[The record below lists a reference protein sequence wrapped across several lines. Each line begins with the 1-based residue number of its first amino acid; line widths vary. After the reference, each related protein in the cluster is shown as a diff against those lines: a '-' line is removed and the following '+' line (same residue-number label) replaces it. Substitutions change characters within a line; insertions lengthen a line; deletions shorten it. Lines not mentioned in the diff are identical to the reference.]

1 METGRRQGT
10 DPAGVPFL
18 LSALQLR
25 MPVGRSTLPDAM
37 RYRLTLPWAIAVA
50 VGAPI
55 AAAFATSA
63 INQLTG
69 GDVGFLPALVG
80 VLLVAGLGG
89 VWPAILATLLSA
101 VLGAHFFLDPP
112 GIAVNAPADQWRL
125 FLFVATGLVA
135 GALIESLHRARWRVE
150 HARDAQRAARQ
161 AEHVVRLDLESI
173 VAAIGDG
180 IIVSD
185 AAGRVR
191 LMNDAATRVLGA
203 PVENLAQLLDLLMTD
218 DEGPVTEDLVRG
230 SEPINREFRLR
241 DRASQVELSSFPI
254 GEPEART
261 GMVVLL
267 RDITAARRRD
277 LLREAFLSLLS
288 HELRTP
294 ITAIY
299 GGASVLGRSDANLD
313 PATRSEI
320 LKDVVEEANRLER
333 LVEDLLVLARL
344 DEGVDVGQEP
354 ALLQHLVPTVINRD
368 WPDGEG
374 PPIRVDAD
382 AGLPPVSGDET
393 SIQQVVHNLVSN
405 AAKYS
410 PIGSEVEVRVEN
422 GDDEVL
428 VRVLD
433 RGRGLSASE
442 ASHVFEPFYRSEA
455 AKRMAAGAGIGL
467 FVCRR
472 LVEAMGGRI
481 WAEPREGG
489 GSVFAFALSTW
500 PMDPEVVEEAPV
512 GVADTS

>member
-1 METGRRQGT
+1 MH
-10 DPAGVPFL
+10 
-18 LSALQLR
+18 
-25 MPVGRSTLPDAM
+25 VGRSTLPDAV
-37 RYRLTLPWAIAVA
+37 RYRLTLPAAIVVA
-50 VGAPI
+50 LGAPI
-55 AAAFATSA
+55 IAAFVTSA
-63 INQLTG
+63 VNQLTG
-69 GDVGFLPALVG
+69 GDVGFLPSLVA

-89 VWPAILATLLSA
+89 LWPTILATLLSA
-101 VLGAHFFLDPP
+101 GLGAFLFLDPP
-112 GIAVNAPADQWRL
+112 GPVVDAPADQWQL

-150 HARDAQRAARQ
+150 RARDAQRAARR
-161 AEHVVRLDLESI
+161 AEHVIRADLESI

-180 IIVSD
+180 IIVAD
-185 AAGRVR
+185 ATGSVR
-191 LMNDAATRVLGA
+191 LMNEAATRLLGA
-203 PVENLAQLLDLLMTD
+203 PMEHVAQLLQSLMTD
-218 DEGPVTEDLVRG
+218 DEGPVTEDLIRG
-230 SEPINREFRLR
+230 SAPIHRDFRLR
-241 DRASQVELSSFPI
+241 DRATQVELSSFPI
-254 GEPEART
+254 GEAEKRT

-267 RDITAARRRD
+267 RDVTAARKRD

-299 GGASVLGRSDANLD
+299 GGASVLGRSDASLD

-374 PPIRVDAD
+374 PPIRVEAN

-410 PIGSEVEVRVEN
+410 PTGAEVEVKVE
-422 GDDEVL
+422 GGEDEVL

-433 RGRGLSASE
+433 RGRGLSAAE

-481 WAEPREGG
+481 WAEPRAGG

-500 PMDPEVVEEAPV
+500 PMDPEEAEETSVA
-512 GVADTS
+512 VADAS

>member
-1 METGRRQGT
+1 M
-10 DPAGVPFL
+10 
-18 LSALQLR
+18 
-25 MPVGRSTLPDAM
+25 
-37 RYRLTLPWAIAVA
+37 
-50 VGAPI
+50 
-55 AAAFATSA
+55 
-63 INQLTG
+63 LTG
-69 GDVGFLPALVG
+69 GDVGFLPEMVA
-80 VLLVAGLGG
+80 VLLVAGLAGL
-89 VWPAILATLLSA
+89 WPAILATLLGA
-101 VLGAHFFLDPP
+101 GLGGFLFLDPFGP
-112 GIAVNAPADQWRL
+112 AVNAPSDQWEL

-135 GALIESLHRARWRVE
+135 SALIESLHRARWRVE
-150 HARDAQRAARQ
+150 HARDAQRAARR
-161 AEHVVRLDLESI
+161 AEHSIRAELESV

-180 IIVSD
+180 IIVCD
-185 AAGRVR
+185 GIGTVR
-191 LMNDAATRVLGA
+191 LMNEAATRLLGE
-203 PVENLAQLLDLLMTD
+203 PLENLGQLLDALMTK
-218 DEGPVTEDLVRG
+218 DEGPVSEDLIRG
-230 SEPINREFRLR
+230 SEPVHAEFRLR
-241 DRASQVELSSFPI
+241 GRAVQVELSSFPI
-254 GEPEART
+254 AEAGKGIGT
-261 GMVVLL
+261 VVLL
-267 RDITAARRRD
+267 RDVTASRRRE

-313 PATRSEI
+313 PGTRSEI

-344 DEGVDVGQEP
+344 DEGVEVGEEP
-354 ALLQHLVPTVINRD
+354 ALLQHLVPAVIDRD
-368 WPDGEG
+368 WPDGSG

-382 AGLPPVSGDET
+382 AGLPPVIGDDT

-410 PIGSEVEVRVEN
+410 PAGSAVEVRVEG
-422 GDDEVL
+422 GDGEVL

-433 RGRGLSASE
+433 RGRGLSAAE

-489 GSVFAFALSTW
+489 GSVFAFALANW
-500 PMDPEVVEEAPV
+500 PVDSEEPEGVPV
-512 GVADTS
+512 GVADAS

>member
-1 METGRRQGT
+1 
-10 DPAGVPFL
+10 V
-18 LSALQLR
+18 
-25 MPVGRSTLPDAM
+25 
-37 RYRLTLPWAIAVA
+37 RYRLTRAGAFAVA
-50 VGAPI
+50 LGAPI
-55 AAAFATSA
+55 VAAFATSA
-63 INQLTG
+63 VNQLTG
-69 GDVGFLPALVG
+69 GDVGFLPALVA

-101 VLGAHFFLDPP
+101 VFGSIFFLPPP
-112 GIAVNAPADQWRL
+112 GIAVTAPADQWRL

-150 HARDAQRAARQ
+150 RARDAQQAARR
-161 AEHVVRLDLESI
+161 AEHAVRADLESV

-180 IIVSD
+180 IIVID
-185 AAGRVR
+185 AAGNIG

-203 PVENLAQLLDLLMTD
+203 PMENMTQLLEALMTD
-218 DEGPVTEDLVRG
+218 DEGHVTEDLIRG

-241 DRASQVELSSFPI
+241 ERATQVELSSFPI
-254 GEPEART
+254 GEADRRT

-267 RDITAARRRD
+267 RDVTAARRRD

-299 GGASVLGRSDANLD
+299 GGASVLGRSDATLD
-313 PATRSEI
+313 PVTRSEI

-344 DEGVDVGQEP
+344 DEGVGLDEGVDVGREP
-354 ALLQHLVPTVINRD
+354 ALLQHLVPAVINRD
-368 WPDGEG
+368 LHDGEG
-374 PPIRVDAD
+374 PRIRIEAD

-405 AAKYS
+405 AGKYS
-410 PIGSEVEVRVEN
+410 PAGSEVEVKIES
-422 GDDEVL
+422 GDDEVV

-433 RGRGLSASE
+433 RGRGLSEAE

-472 LVEAMGGRI
+472 LIEAMGGRI

-489 GSVFAFALSTW
+489 GSVFAFALSIW
-500 PMDPEVVEEAPV
+500 PMDPEDAEDASIA
-512 GVADTS
+512 VADAT

>member
-1 METGRRQGT
+1 VCLRSAG
-10 DPAGVPFL
+10 PAG
-18 LSALQLR
+18 LR
-25 MPVGRSTLPDAM
+25 MHGGRSTLPDAV
-37 RYRLTLPWAIAVA
+37 RYRLTRPGAIAVA
-50 VGAPI
+50 IGAPI
-55 AAAFATSA
+55 AAAVATLA
-63 INQLTG
+63 VNELTG
-69 GDVGFLPALVG
+69 GDVGFLPELVA

-89 VWPAILATLLSA
+89 LWPGIVATLFGA
-101 VLGAHFFLDPP
+101 GLGAFLFLEPFGP
-112 GIAVNAPADQWRL
+112 AVNAPVDQWQL

-135 GALIESLHRARWRVE
+135 SSLIESLHRARWRVE
-150 HARDAQRAARQ
+150 RARDAQRAALR
-161 AEHVVRLDLESI
+161 AEHAVRADLESI

-180 IIVSD
+180 IIVTD
-185 AAGRVR
+185 AAGSVR
-191 LMNDAATRVLGA
+191 LMNEAATRLLGA
-203 PVENLAQLLDLLMTD
+203 PLGNVAQLLEALKTD
-218 DEGPVTEDLVRG
+218 DESPVTEDLIAG
-230 SEPINREFRLR
+230 PEPIHREFRFR
-241 DRASQVELSSFPI
+241 DRATQVELSSFPI
-254 GEPEART
+254 GEAGNRI

-267 RDITAARRRD
+267 RDVTAARRRD

-313 PATRSEI
+313 PGTRNEI

-344 DEGVDVGQEP
+344 DEGVDVGHEP
-354 ALLQHLVPTVINRD
+354 ALLQHLVPAVINRD
-368 WPDGEG
+368 WPDGSG
-374 PPIRVDAD
+374 PPVHVDAD
-382 AGLPPVSGDET
+382 AGLPPVGGDET

-410 PIGSEVEVRVEN
+410 PAGSVVDVKVER

-433 RGRGLSASE
+433 RGRGLSAAE
-442 ASHVFEPFYRSEA
+442 ASRVFEPFYRSEA
-455 AKRMAAGAGIGL
+455 AKRMAGGAGIGL

-472 LVEAMGGRI
+472 LIEAMGGRI

-500 PMDPEVVEEAPV
+500 PMDPEEAEDTPA
-512 GVADTS
+512 GLADAS

>member
-1 METGRRQGT
+1 MH
-10 DPAGVPFL
+10 
-18 LSALQLR
+18 
-25 MPVGRSTLPDAM
+25 VGRSTLPDAV
-37 RYRLTLPWAIAVA
+37 RYRLTRPWAFAA
-50 VGAPI
+50 ALGAPI
-55 AAAFATSA
+55 AAAFLTFVV
-63 INQLTG
+63 NELTG
-69 GDVGFLPALVG
+69 GDVGFLPELAA
-80 VLLVAGLGG
+80 VLLVAGLAG
-89 VWPAILATLLSA
+89 VWPGIVATLLGAS
-101 VLGAHFFLDPP
+101 LGAFLFLDPLGP
-112 GIAVNAPADQWRL
+112 AVNEPADQWQL
-125 FLFVATGLVA
+125 FLFVVTGLVA
-135 GALIESLHRARWRVE
+135 SSLIESLHRARWRVE
-150 HARDAQRAARQ
+150 RARDAQRAARQ
-161 AEHVVRLDLESI
+161 AEHAIRADLESI

-185 AAGRVR
+185 GAGRVR
-191 LMNDAATRVLGA
+191 LMNEAATRLLGA
-203 PVENLAQLLDLLMTD
+203 PVENVAQLLEFVRTE
-218 DEGPVTEDLVRG
+218 DEGLVREDLIRG
-230 SEPINREFRLR
+230 SEPIHREFRLR
-241 DRASQVELSSFPI
+241 DRPEQVELSSFPI
-254 GEPEART
+254 GDPGDGG
-261 GMVVLL
+261 GMVLLL
-267 RDITAARRRD
+267 RDVTAARRRD
-277 LLREAFLSLLS
+277 MLREAFLSLLS

-313 PATRSEI
+313 PGTRNEI

-344 DEGVDVGQEP
+344 DEGVEVGQEP
-354 ALLQHLVPTVINRD
+354 ALLQHLVPAVINRD

-374 PPIRVDAD
+374 PPIRVEAD
-382 AGLPPVSGDET
+382 AGLPPVTGDET

-410 PIGSEVEVRVEN
+410 PGGSVVEVKVES

-433 RGRGLSASE
+433 RGRGLSAVE

-489 GSVFAFALSTW
+489 GSIFGFALTNW
-500 PMDPEVVEEAPV
+500 PMEPEEAEQPAV
-512 GVADTS
+512 GVADAS

>member
-1 METGRRQGT
+1 MHI
-10 DPAGVPFL
+10 
-18 LSALQLR
+18 
-25 MPVGRSTLPDAM
+25 GRSTLPDAM
-37 RYRLTLPWAIAVA
+37 RYRLTLPGAIVVALGAPFIAVF
-50 VGAPI
+50 V
-55 AAAFATSA
+55 TSA
-63 INQLTG
+63 VNQLTG
-69 GDVGFLPALVG
+69 GDVGFLPALVA
-80 VLLVAGLGG
+80 VLLVAGLAGL
-89 VWPAILATLLSA
+89 WPGILATLLGA
-101 VLGAHFFLDPP
+101 GLGAFLLLDPFGP
-112 GIAVNAPADQWRL
+112 AVNEPADQWQL

-135 GALIESLHRARWRVE
+135 SSLIESLHRSRWRVE
-150 HARDAQRAARQ
+150 RARDAQRAALR
-161 AEHVVRLDLESI
+161 AEHAVRADLESI

-180 IIVSD
+180 IIVTD
-185 AAGRVR
+185 AAGSVR
-191 LMNDAATRVLGA
+191 LMNEAATRLFGA
-203 PVENLAQLLDLLMTD
+203 PLENLAQLLEALMTD
-218 DEGPVTEDLVRG
+218 DHGPVTVDLIRG
-230 SEPINREFRLR
+230 SEPIHREFGFR
-241 DRASQVELSSFPI
+241 DRATQVELSSFPI
-254 GEPEART
+254 GEADRRT
-261 GMVVLL
+261 GGMVVLL
-267 RDITAARRRD
+267 RDVTAARKRD

-313 PATRSEI
+313 PDTRSEI
-320 LKDVVEEANRLER
+320 LKDVVDEANRLER

-374 PPIRVDAD
+374 PPIRVEAD
-382 AGLPPVSGDET
+382 AGLPPVNGDET

-410 PIGSEVEVRVEN
+410 PTGSEVVVRVER

-433 RGRGLSASE
+433 RGRGLSAAE
-442 ASHVFEPFYRSEA
+442 ASRVFEPFYRSEA
-455 AKRMAAGAGIGL
+455 AKRMAGGAGIGL

-472 LVEAMGGRI
+472 LIEAMGGRI

-500 PMDPEVVEEAPV
+500 PMDPEEAEETTV
-512 GVADTS
+512 GVADAS

>member
-1 METGRRQGT
+1 
-10 DPAGVPFL
+10 
-18 LSALQLR
+18 
-25 MPVGRSTLPDAM
+25 M
-37 RYRLTLPWAIAVA
+37 RYRLTRPGAIAVA
-50 VGAPI
+50 IGAPI
-55 AAAFATSA
+55 AAALVTSA
-63 INQLTG
+63 VNQLTG
-69 GDVGFLPALVG
+69 GDVGFLPEMVA

-89 VWPAILATLLSA
+89 LWPAILATLLGA
-101 VLGAHFFLDPP
+101 GLGALLFLDPFGP
-112 GIAVNAPADQWRL
+112 AVNAPADQWEL

-135 GALIESLHRARWRVE
+135 SALVESLHRARWRVE
-150 HARDAQRAARQ
+150 AARDAQRAARR
-161 AEHVVRLDLESI
+161 AEHAVRADLESI

-180 IIVSD
+180 IIVTD
-185 AAGRVR
+185 TAGSVR
-191 LMNDAATRVLGA
+191 LMNEAATRLLGA
-203 PVENLAQLLDLLMTD
+203 PFENVAQLLEALMTD
-218 DEGPVTEDLVRG
+218 DDSPMTEDMIRG
-230 SEPINREFRLR
+230 SEPIHREFRFR
-241 DRASQVELSSFPI
+241 DGATQVELSSFPI
-254 GEPEART
+254 GEADKKT
-261 GMVVLL
+261 GGMVVLL
-267 RDITAARRRD
+267 RDVTAARKRD

-313 PATRSEI
+313 PGTRNEI

-374 PPIRVDAD
+374 PPIRVEAD
-382 AGLPPVSGDET
+382 AGLPPVNGDEI

-410 PIGSEVEVRVEN
+410 PTGSEIEVKVER

-433 RGRGLSASE
+433 RGRGLSAAE
-442 ASHVFEPFYRSEA
+442 ASRVFEPFYRSEA
-455 AKRMAAGAGIGL
+455 AKRMAGGAGIGL

-489 GSVFAFALSTW
+489 GSIFAFALTNW
-500 PMDPEVVEEAPV
+500 PVESEEPEGAPV
-512 GVADTS
+512 SVTDAT

>member
-1 METGRRQGT
+1 
-10 DPAGVPFL
+10 
-18 LSALQLR
+18 
-25 MPVGRSTLPDAM
+25 M
-37 RYRLTLPWAIAVA
+37 RYRLTRSGAFALAF
-50 VGAPI
+50 GAPLV
-55 AAAFATSA
+55 AAFATSA
-63 INQLTG
+63 VNRLTG
-69 GDVGFLPALVG
+69 GDVGFLPALVA
-80 VLLVAGLGG
+80 VLLIAGLGG
-89 VWPAILATLLSA
+89 VWPAIVATLLSA
-101 VLGAHFFLDPP
+101 VLGATFFLDPP

-125 FLFVATGLVA
+125 FIFVATGLVA
-135 GALIESLHRARWRVE
+135 GALVESLHRARWRVE
-150 HARDAQRAARQ
+150 RARDAQLAARR
-161 AEHVVRLDLESI
+161 AEHAVRLDLESI

-191 LMNDAATRVLGA
+191 LMNDAARRVLGA
-203 PVENLAQLLDLLMTD
+203 PVESTTQLLEALMTH
-218 DEGPVTEDLVRG
+218 DEGPVTEDLIRG
-230 SEPINREFRLR
+230 GEPINREFRLR
-241 DRASQVELSSFPI
+241 DRATQVELSSFPI
-254 GEPEART
+254 GDGDQRT

-267 RDITAARRRD
+267 RDVTAARRRD

-313 PATRSEI
+313 PVTRGEI

-344 DEGVDVGQEP
+344 DEGVDVGREP

-368 WPDGEG
+368 WADGGG
-374 PPIRVDAD
+374 PPIRIEAD

-410 PIGSEVEVRVEN
+410 PSGSEVEVKVEN

-433 RGRGLSASE
+433 RGRGLSAIE

-489 GSVFAFALSTW
+489 GSVFAFALTTW
-500 PMDPEVVEEAPV
+500 PMDPEEAEETSV
-512 GVADTS
+512 GVADAS